1 MLFSIIIPVYNCEK
15 YIAECLES
23 CFQQGIAES
32 EYEII
37 CVDDGSTD
45 QSAEVVSAFCGE
57 HRNLKLIRQKNGG
70 VSAARNTGLDHAAGE
85 YVWFIDADDFIQS
98 NILRIVAD
106 ILSTHKY
113 DKIMLRAYSF
123 KETLSAEE
131 MEQKSNRNM
140 PSWHEYGTICV
151 QILKL
156 EIIAGHSI
164 RFCTDMAYAEDLTFS
179 YLFSAFC
186 KDSFLLPEVAYFY
199 RQHAGSA
206 SDITE
211 AGKREKWISS
221 HVSGA
226 IVLQSMLDKIPVEKR
241 DQLYLNMCSFLS
253 TALDGIA
260 KRSDDFAR
268 DQMGRLKKASLFP
281 LKSLESKNTKGY
293 ILTRNDVIG
302 KVVNW
307 AYRNDYTILG
317 FAALK
322 LWYQLNAVIHHKR
335 RSM

>member
-23 CFQQGIAES
+23 CFQQGIIES

-45 QSAEVVSAFCGE
+45 QSAEVVSAFCSE

-85 YVWFIDADDFIQS
+85 YVWFVDADDFIQS
-98 NILRIVAD
+98 DILRTVAD
-106 ILSTHKY
+106 ILNTCSFDRVT
-113 DKIMLRAYSF
+113 LGAYSF
-123 KETLSAEE
+123 QETLTEE
-131 MEQKSNRNM
+131 ERKQKNDR
-140 PSWHEYGTICV
+140 TILSYQEFGSIWA
-151 QILKL
+151 QIIKR
-156 EIIAGHSI
+156 EIIESKHI
-164 RFCTDMAYAEDLTFS
+164 RFCNDMAYAEDLTFS

-186 KDSFLLPEVAYFY
+186 NDSFALPEVAYFY
-199 RQHAGSA
+199 REHAGSA
-206 SDITE
+206 SDVTE

-226 IVLQSMLDKIPVEKR
+226 IVLQSMLDKVPVEKR
-241 DQLYLNMCSFLS
+241 NQLYLNMCSFLS

-260 KRSDDFAR
+260 KRSDVFAK

-281 LKSLESKNTKGY
+281 LKSLGSKNTKGY

-322 LWYQLNAVIHHKR
+322 LWYQLSAVIHHKR